1 MRYAE
6 AVDWVSQEREMN
18 GALRHDSYLRANE
31 REVASKVVDG
41 EAILINLANGM
52 YYSMEKVS
60 GLVWSMIMGGSSIAR
75 IAEVVAERYSI
86 PVAQAQEDVRRLV
99 EELLA
104 DGLIVVGDAEAGASS
119 APAIDDAAG
128 PYEAP
133 NLVKYD
139 DMAEMFALDPPLP
152 ELPPLASK

>member
-1 MRYAE
+1 
-6 AVDWVSQEREMN
+6 MN
-18 GALRHDSYLRANE
+18 IALRHDSRLQAKE
-31 REVASKVVDG
+31 QEVASKVVDG

-52 YYSMEKVS
+52 YYSLEKVG
-60 GLVWSMIMGGSSIAR
+60 GLVWSMVTGGSSIAR
-75 IAEVVAERYSI
+75 IAEVISERYSI

-104 DGLIVVGDAEAGASS
+104 DGLIVVSDGEVGVSS
-119 APAIDDAAG
+119 SLAIDGAVG

-133 NLVKYD
+133 TLVKYD

-152 ELPPLASK
+152 ELPPLSPKS